1 MSPQAS
7 TEGED
12 IVLTDVMFGDVW
24 LCSGQVF
31 IAFKIYSYSW
41 TLYDDTLNCPQSNME
56 QSMLNIMNATEEVSL
71 AAEADMSH
79 TFLDRRFRELHLNP
93 LHGGEECGD

>member
-31 IAFKIYSYSW
+31 IA
-41 TLYDDTLNCPQSNME
+41 L
-56 QSMLNIMNATEEVSL
+56 
-71 AAEADMSH
+71 
-79 TFLDRRFRELHLNP
+79 
-93 LHGGEECGD
+93 